1 MHLGF
6 SSLGDLTFPAV
17 VTNVLFVVF
26 DTARRDAFE
35 PYGTK
40 SGTTPAIAELAAKGI
55 AHPAAYATASWTVPS
70 HASLFSGKL
79 PRSAGF
85 QHRGATGDGVYREA
99 NNQLFARGESL
110 PGVLRSHGYE
120 TKGLSGNTWITDHT
134 GFDRGFDE
142 FRLVTRRRPGRLHK
156 KSLRDKLAWRLD
168 AVRAKLDDGASEV
181 ASLLEDWVARRDRK
195 PFFWFVNLIECHS
208 PYMPPL
214 PFNPLS
220 PVDRWKAAD
229 EASRY
234 LNVGSIWKCALGGFD
249 VPPDAIERMRALH
262 NGSASQLDAWVA
274 RVMSALDKHGLL
286 AETQIVLTS
295 DHGENLGDG
304 NLLGHS
310 FSLDNRLLNVPLVTA
325 GPARLRND
333 GVFSLA
339 SLPSWLCSVAGI
351 DEHPFAP
358 EFDPGVAVAQ
368 LDAPGDGS
376 PKKCLHDVQI
386 WDWSDGGEAAAARLG
401 TSITCATDGR
411 YKLLRPH
418 GTGAVAAGLPFELL
432 IDLVADP
439 VEMNPRAVTSEQETS
454 LAVPLRRLRTALD
467 RAAEL
472 ERPKTV
478 AKGNAQRDEAL
489 AEQLAHLG
497 YL

>member
-1 MHLGF
+1 
-6 SSLGDLTFPAV
+6 V
-17 VTNVLFVVF
+17 
-26 DTARRDAFE
+26 
-35 PYGTK
+35 
-40 SGTTPAIAELAAKGI
+40 
-55 AHPAAYATASWTVPS
+55 
-70 HASLFSGKL
+70 
-79 PRSAGF
+79 
-85 QHRGATGDGVYREA
+85 TGDGVYREA
-99 NNQLFARGESL
+99 NAQLFARGESL

-156 KSLRDKLAWRLD
+156 KGLRDKLAWRLD
-168 AVRAKLDDGASEV
+168 AVKAKLDDGASEV
-181 ASLLEDWVARRDRK
+181 ADLLTDWIARRDRK

-220 PVDRWKAAD
+220 PVDRWRAAD
-229 EASRY
+229 EAAKY
-234 LNVGSIWKCALGGFD
+234 LNVASIWKCALGGFD
-249 VPPDAIERMRALH
+249 VPADALERMRLLYGA
-262 NGSASQLDAWVA
+262 SASQLDAWVA
-274 RVMSALDKHGLL
+274 RVMTELDRHRLL
-286 AETQIVLTS
+286 DDTQIVLTS

-325 GPARLRND
+325 GPSRLRANE
-333 GVFSLA
+333 VFSLA
-339 SLPSWLCSVAGI
+339 SLPAWLCEVAGVE
-351 DEHPFAP
+351 EHPFQP
-358 EFDPGVAVAQ
+358 EFAPGVAVAQ

-376 PKKCLHDVQI
+376 PNKCLHDVQI
-386 WDWSDGGEAAAARLG
+386 WDWADGGAAAAARLG

-418 GTGAVAAGLPFELL
+418 GTGALAAGLPFELL
-432 IDLVADP
+432 VDLVADP
-439 VEMNPRAVTSEQETS
+439 VEVSPRAVTPAQETE
-454 LAVPLRRLRTALD
+454 LAAPLRNLRNALD

-478 AKGNAQRDEAL
+478 AKHTAQRDEAL